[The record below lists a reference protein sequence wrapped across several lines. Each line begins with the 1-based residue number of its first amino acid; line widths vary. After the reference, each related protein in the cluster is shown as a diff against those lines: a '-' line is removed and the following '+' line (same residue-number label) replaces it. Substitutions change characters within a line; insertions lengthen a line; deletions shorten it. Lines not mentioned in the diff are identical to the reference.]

1 MFKSSTALFVALVLG
16 LSVASAQQPDPRQ
29 TGNVLGIK
37 ADAPDQYV
45 VQRGDTLWGIAGKF
59 LSEPW
64 RWPDIW
70 RLNKDQIRNP
80 HLIYPGNV
88 VRLDRATGMLSID
101 RLEPR
106 VRVEPLTAEAIP
118 TIPLKVIEPFLARP
132 LVIERGG
139 LDKAPQIVAT
149 QEGRFNIGAGA
160 RAYVDGLANTKE
172 TLWQVYRPGSALVD
186 PDTNEALGYEA
197 IYLGAARLMRQGG
210 KSQGGKIEPATI
222 QILSAVQE
230 ISEGDRL
237 VVAPQPQLFSFAP
250 RAPEKPVRARV
261 MSIYDGRND
270 ARFDYRG
277 GAATTLRRRDREPG
291 GGEPEQGREG
301 WPRARPRPRAVPCDH
316 DNPRPQRRAL
326 LHGRPQ
332 DTAFPAAGRALR
344 PPHGVPRVRES
355 LVRVDARRRAAGRA
369 RGRRHQALTPAR
381 GRACRTPSSEPG
393 SGSPWCR
400 VWAARGCGSSSA
412 TSVCPPRCWA
422 QAARRSRAV

>member
-1 MFKSSTALFVALVLG
+1 MFKSSTALFAALALG

-29 TGNVLGIK
+29 TGNVLAIK

-70 RLNKDQIRNP
+70 RINKDQIRNP

-101 RLEPR
+101 RVEPR
-106 VRVEPLTAEAIP
+106 VRVEPLAAEAIP

-139 LDKAPQIVAT
+139 LDNAPQIVAT

-186 PDTNEALGYEA
+186 PDTDEALGYEA
-197 IYLGAARLMRQGG
+197 IYLGAARLLRQAG
-210 KSQGGKIEPATI
+210 KSQGGKVEPATV

-237 VVAPQPQLFSFAP
+237 VVAPQPQVFSFAP
-250 RAPEKPVRARV
+250 RAPEKPVRARI

-270 ARFDYRG
+270 ARFDYYGTSPITQGVLIGRTTEAEQQQRYG
-277 GAATTLRRRDREPG
+277 GETGNLAVVSLNKGTKDGLEPGHVLALYRSTTIIRDRSVGPYYMG
-291 GGEPEQGREG
+291 
-301 WPRARPRPRAVPCDH
+301 
-316 DNPRPQRRAL
+316 
-326 LHGRPQ
+326 
-332 DTAFPAAGRALR
+332 
-344 PPHGVPRVRES
+344 
-355 LVRVDARRRAAGRA
+355 DARTPPFPLPEERYGLLMVFRVFENLSY
-369 RGRRHQALTPAR
+369 ALTLGVERQVA
-381 GRACRTPSSEPG
+381 PG
-393 SGSPWCR
+393 D
-400 VWAARGCGSSSA
+400 VAAK
-412 TSVCPPRCWA
+412 P
-422 QAARRSRAV
+422 

>member
-1 MFKSSTALFVALVLG
+1 MFKSSTALFAALALG
-16 LSVASAQQPDPRQ
+16 LSVALAQQPDPRQ
-29 TGNVLGIK
+29 TGNVLEIK

-101 RLEPR
+101 RVEPR

-139 LDKAPQIVAT
+139 LDNAPRIVAT

-160 RAYVDGLANTKE
+160 RAYVDGLAETKE
-172 TLWQVYRPGSALVD
+172 TLWQVYRPGNALVD

-197 IYLGAARLMRQGG
+197 IYLGAARLIRQGG
-210 KSQGGKIEPATI
+210 KVPDGRIEPSTVN
-222 QILSAVQE
+222 ILSAVQE

-250 RAPEKPVRARV
+250 RAPEKPVRARI

-270 ARFDYRG
+270 ARFDYYGTSPITQGVLIGRPTEAEQQQRYG
-277 GAATTLRRRDREPG
+277 GETGNLAVVSLNKGAKDGLEPGHVLALSRSTTIFRDRSVGPYFM
-291 GGEPEQGREG
+291 GEPRTPPFPLPEERYG
-301 WPRARPRPRAVPCDH
+301 
-316 DNPRPQRRAL
+316 L
-326 LHGRPQ
+326 LMV
-332 DTAFPAAGRALR
+332 F
-344 PPHGVPRVRES
+344 RVFENLS
-355 LVRVDARRRAAGRA
+355 Y
-369 RGRRHQALTPAR
+369 ALTLNVERQVA
-381 GRACRTPSSEPG
+381 PG
-393 SGSPWCR
+393 DVASKP
-400 VWAARGCGSSSA
+400 
-412 TSVCPPRCWA
+412 
-422 QAARRSRAV
+422 

>member
-1 MFKSSTALFVALVLG
+1 MFKSSTALFVALALG

-70 RLNKDQIRNP
+70 RINKDQIRNP

-101 RLEPR
+101 RVEPR
-106 VRVEPLTAEAIP
+106 VRVEPLVAEAIP

-197 IYLGAARLMRQGG
+197 IYLGTARLIRQGV
-210 KSQGGKIEPATI
+210 KNEPSTVN
-222 QILSAVQE
+222 ILSAVQE

-250 RAPEKPVRARV
+250 RAPEKPVRARI

-270 ARFDYRG
+270 ARFDYYSRPKTVGMTSGQEQQELYG
-277 GAATTLRRRDREPG
+277 GETGNLAVVSLNKGAKDGLEPGHVLALYRSTTIIRDRSVGPYYM
-291 GGEPEQGREG
+291 GEARTPPFPLPEERYG
-301 WPRARPRPRAVPCDH
+301 
-316 DNPRPQRRAL
+316 L
-326 LHGRPQ
+326 LMV
-332 DTAFPAAGRALR
+332 F
-344 PPHGVPRVRES
+344 RVFENLS
-355 LVRVDARRRAAGRA
+355 Y
-369 RGRRHQALTPAR
+369 ALTLNVERQVA
-381 GRACRTPSSEPG
+381 PG
-393 SGSPWCR
+393 D
-400 VWAARGCGSSSA
+400 VAAK
-412 TSVCPPRCWA
+412 P
-422 QAARRSRAV
+422 

>member
-1 MFKSSTALFVALVLG
+1 MFKSSTALFLALALG
-16 LSVASAQQPDPRQ
+16 LSVASAQQPAPAQ
-29 TGNVLGIK
+29 AGNVLGIK
-37 ADAPDQYV
+37 PDAPDQYV

-101 RLEPR
+101 RVEPR
-106 VRVEPLTAEAIP
+106 VRVEPLAAEAIP

-139 LDKAPQIVAT
+139 LDGAPKIVAA

-197 IYLGAARLMRQGG
+197 IYLGAARLTRRGNNT
-210 KSQGGKIEPATI
+210 EPSTVS
-222 QILSAVQE
+222 ILSAVQE

-237 VVAPQPQLFSFAP
+237 VVAPVPQVFSFAP
-250 RAPEKPVRARV
+250 RAPAKPVRGRI

-270 ARFDYRG
+270 ARFDYYQVAPVTQGVLIGRHTETEQQQLYGGETGNLAVVTINRG
-277 GAATTLRRRDREPG
+277 AKDGLEPGHVLALYRSTTIVRDRSVGPFYMG
-291 GGEPEQGREG
+291 DPRTPPFPLPEERYGLMM
-301 WPRARPRPRAVPCDH
+301 V
-316 DNPRPQRRAL
+316 
-326 LHGRPQ
+326 
-332 DTAFPAAGRALR
+332 F
-344 PPHGVPRVRES
+344 RVFENLS
-355 LVRVDARRRAAGRA
+355 Y
-369 RGRRHQALTPAR
+369 ALTLGVERQVA
-381 GRACRTPSSEPG
+381 PG
-393 SGSPWCR
+393 DVVANP
-400 VWAARGCGSSSA
+400 
-412 TSVCPPRCWA
+412 
-422 QAARRSRAV
+422 

>member
-64 RWPDIW
+64 LWPEIW

-101 RLEPR
+101 RVEPR
-106 VRVEPLTAEAIP
+106 VRVEPLVAEAIP

-160 RAYVDGLANTKE
+160 RAYVDGLADTKE

-197 IYLGAARLMRQGG
+197 IYLGAARLIRQGG
-210 KSQGGKIEPATI
+210 KVKDGRIEPSTVN
-222 QILSAVQE
+222 ILSAVQE

-250 RAPEKPVRARV
+250 RAPEKPVRARI

-270 ARFDYRG
+270 ARFDYYGTSPITTGVLIGRPTEAEQQQRYG
-277 GAATTLRRRDREPG
+277 GETGNLAVVSLNKGAKDGLEPGHVLALYRSTTIIRDRSVGPYYM
-291 GGEPEQGREG
+291 GEARTPQFPLPEERYG
-301 WPRARPRPRAVPCDH
+301 
-316 DNPRPQRRAL
+316 L
-326 LHGRPQ
+326 LMV
-332 DTAFPAAGRALR
+332 F
-344 PPHGVPRVRES
+344 RVFES
-355 LVRVDARRRAAGRA
+355 LSY
-369 RGRRHQALTPAR
+369 ALTLGVERQVA
-381 GRACRTPSSEPG
+381 PG
-393 SGSPWCR
+393 D
-400 VWAARGCGSSSA
+400 VAAK
-412 TSVCPPRCWA
+412 P
-422 QAARRSRAV
+422 